1 MKSALAIV
9 AFRHATQ
16 QQGITALL
24 ETALT
29 ALDDSGNLPVA
40 AHVSMALAL
49 LESQDPCLALDAML
63 QISDFG

>member
-29 ALDDSGNLPVA
+29 ALDDSGNRIVA

-49 LESQDPCLALDAML
+49 MDSQNPCLW
-63 QISDFG
+63 SDTMPHIDDYG

>member
-24 ETALT
+24 ETALS
-29 ALDDSGNLPVA
+29 ALDDAGNQVVA

-49 LESQDPCLALDAML
+49 LDSQNPCLVSDTLPP
-63 QISDFG
+63 ICDFG

>member
-24 ETALT
+24 ETALS
-29 ALDDSGNLPVA
+29 ALDASGNQIVA
-40 AHVSMALAL
+40 AHVCMALAL
-49 LESQDPCLALDAML
+49 LDRQNPCLWSDTIPP
-63 QISDFG
+63 ISDFG

>member
-16 QQGITALL
+16 HQGIVALL

-29 ALDDSGNLPVA
+29 ALDDLGNHVVA
-40 AHVSMALAL
+40 AHVSMALAR
-49 LESQDPCLALDAML
+49 LESPKCTTPRDDFP